1 MNKNNVDMLSD
12 PITKGLI
19 SMTMPI
25 MIMNVVQ
32 MLFNVV
38 DLTAL
43 RFFADDNAVGAVGA
57 CGMLSTLCTS
67 LLLGLSAGANV
78 VVAKRIGEG
87 NKERTDR
94 ATVTALLIAVFGG
107 ITLMIIGLIFAET
120 FLKWTNCP
128 ESLLPGATKYFKIYF
143 FGVPFTI
150 FYNFC
155 ASILRATGDTKRPML
170 FTNLAGLLKMLFNI
184 LFLTL
189 TDMTVQG
196 VALASICAYI
206 VSDILVFVSVL
217 HNKDVHVDFSEIK
230 IDFAE
235 FKEIL
240 FIGVPT
246 GLQSAM
252 YSFANTII
260 TTVVN
265 GFGAAA
271 TTGIAI
277 ANQFDGILYHISCAT
292 SVAAIPY
299 VAQNVGAKNYDR
311 VKKIVVRAVL
321 VTVGFGATFGAFSAI
336 FSRQLSSIMSSS
348 PEVIAFS
355 VQKMIIISSTY
366 FICGINEVM
375 GGVLKGMGKPIIP
388 TVATFVWMCLFRFVW
403 VYVIYP
409 FCPQSLTFLYLVWP
423 IGWIL
428 SIATLLVAYF
438 PAIKKLQKN
447 CLITN

>member
-1 MNKNNVDMLSD
+1 MNKNNVNMLSG

-78 VVAKRIGEG
+78 VVAKRIGAG
-87 NKERTDR
+87 DKGRTDK
-94 ATVTALLIAVFGG
+94 AVMTALLTAVVGG
-107 ITLMIIGLIFAET
+107 IILMIVGLMFAET
-120 FLKWTNCP
+120 FLKWINCP
-128 ESLLPGATKYFKIYF
+128 ESLLKGAMIYF
-143 FGVPFTI
+143 RIYFLSVPLTI

-155 ASILRATGDTKRPML
+155 ASILRATGDTKRPMN
-170 FTNLAGLLKMLFNI
+170 FTNLAGLLKMIFSI

-189 TDMTVQG
+189 TDMTVEG
-196 VALASICAYI
+196 VALATIAAYI
-206 VSDILVFVSVL
+206 VSDILIFMSVL
-217 HNKDVHVDFSEIK
+217 HNKDVHIDFSRIK
-230 IDFAE
+230 MDFVE

-246 GLQSAM
+246 GFQSAM

-260 TTVVN
+260 ATVVN
-265 GFGAAA
+265 SFGAAA
-271 TTGIAI
+271 TTGISI

-299 VAQNVGAKNYDR
+299 VAQNVGAKNIDR
-311 VKKIVVRAVL
+311 VKKTMVRAVI

-336 FSRQLSSIMSSS
+336 FSGQLSSIMSSS
-348 PEVIAFS
+348 PEVIAYS
-355 VQKMIIISSTY
+355 RQKMIIISSTY

-388 TVATFVWMCLFRFVW
+388 TVATLVWMCLFRFVW
-403 VYVIYP
+403 VYGIYP
-409 FCPQSLTFLYLVWP
+409 LCPQNLTFLYLVWP

-428 SIATLLVAYF
+428 SISTLLFAYF

-447 CLITN
+447 CL